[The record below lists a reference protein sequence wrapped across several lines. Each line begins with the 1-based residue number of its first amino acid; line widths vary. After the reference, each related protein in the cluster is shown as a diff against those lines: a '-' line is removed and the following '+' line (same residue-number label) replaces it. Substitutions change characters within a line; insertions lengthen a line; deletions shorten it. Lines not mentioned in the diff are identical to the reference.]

1 MARASSIHIKP
12 SKRGTLR
19 KALGVKKGKKI
30 PAAKLKTKTSD
41 SAAMARKKNFARNAR
56 KWKKELYIYPSHTAE
71 GKIHNII
78 KR

>member
-1 MARASSIHIKP
+1 MSSASGIHIKP

-19 KALGVKKGKKI
+19 KALGVKKGRKI

-56 KWKKELYIYPSHTAE
+56 KWKKT
-71 GKIHNII
+71 
-78 KR
+78 